1 MDNITDVLVRRDG
14 ITKDEAEKKQ
24 VADFKEEIDDMI
36 MDGDLEGIEDALM
49 DDFGL
54 EPDYLMDILF

>member
-1 MDNITDVLVRRDG
+1 MENITDVLVRRDG
-14 ITKDEAEKKQ
+14 ISEEEAEKQ
-24 VADFKEEIDDMI
+24 VADFREEIDDMI

-49 DDFGL
+49 DDLGL

>member
-1 MDNITDVLVRRDG
+1 MEHITDVLVRRDG
-14 ITKDEAEKKQ
+14 ITEDEAERQ
-24 VADFKEEIDDMI
+24 VADFREEIEDLI
-36 MDGDLEGIEDALM
+36 MEGDLEGIEDALM

>member
-1 MDNITDVLVRRDG
+1 MEHITDVLVRRDG
-14 ITKDEAEKKQ
+14 ISEEEAERQ
-24 VADFKEEIDDMI
+24 VADFREEIDDMI

>member
-1 MDNITDVLVRRDG
+1 MEHITDVLVRRDG
-14 ITKDEAEKKQ
+14 ISEEEAEKQ
-24 VADFKEEIDDMI
+24 VSDFREEIEDLI

-54 EPDYLMDILF
+54 EPDYLMDVLF

>member
-1 MDNITDVLVRRDG
+1 MEHITDVLVRRDG
-14 ITKDEAEKKQ
+14 ITEEEAERQ
-24 VADFKEEIDDMI
+24 VADFREEIDDMI
-36 MDGDLEGIEDALM
+36 MEGDLEGIEDALM

>member
-1 MDNITDVLVRRDG
+1 MEHITDVLVSRDG
-14 ITKDEAEKKQ
+14 ITEEEAEQ
-24 VADFKEEIDDMI
+24 RVADFREEIDDLI
-36 MDGDLEGIEDALM
+36 MEGDLEGIEDALM